1 MLNPRLSLTLKESI
15 SIDLH
20 LSTIND
26 NSLSLL
32 NKTAYTSSH
41 FLPFLKVNRI
51 IDLVVV

>member
-1 MLNPRLSLTLKESI
+1 MLNPLLSVTLKESI

-20 LSTIND
+20 LSTTNN
-26 NSLSLL
+26 NSLSSL
-32 NKTAYTSSH
+32 NRTASTSTY